1 MMPAVAGTLIGGAT
15 ACYVPLL
22 RDQIRDGEIGIPLT
36 GTNAIKVRRTEHPW
50 LFRASVIGQIVLVAL
65 LLVGAVAL
73 LAEAVLR

>member
-1 MMPAVAGTLIGGAT
+1 MMPAVTGTLIGGVT

-36 GTNAIKVRRTEHPW
+36 GTNPIKVRRIEHPW
-50 LFRASVIGQIVLVAL
+50 LFRASVVGQIVLVTL
-65 LLVGAVAL
+65 LLAAAVVL